1 MSGFEPCWGSNVFF
15 RLSPP
20 SFYVVCFLSVDVSV
34 PVRQVKLPLVAHSSL
49 SRARPGS
56 MVGATLNEESAD
68 QFVETFLVRDV
79 STLFYPIL
87 FMCPSWGIFKT
98 WEGFFPLN
106 HTLVPFDWFV
116 QGSTPVR
123 I

>member
-1 MSGFEPCWGSNVFF
+1 M
-15 RLSPP
+15 
-20 SFYVVCFLSVDVSV
+20 

-56 MVGATLNEESAD
+56 MVGATLNEGSAD
-68 QFVETFLVRDV
+68 RFVETFLVRDV

>member
-1 MSGFEPCWGSNVFF
+1 MCCGVGPFF
-15 RLSPP
+15 RLELPDGFCLRECLGSNPVKVQMSSSDSLP
-20 SFYVVCFLSVDVSV
+20 RLFMWFASWFVDVSV

-56 MVGATLNEESAD
+56 MVGAILNEESAD

-87 FMCPSWGIFKT
+87 FMGPSWDIF
-98 WEGFFPLN
+98 
-106 HTLVPFDWFV
+106 
-116 QGSTPVR
+116 
-123 I
+123 

>member
-1 MSGFEPCWGSNVFF
+1 M
-15 RLSPP
+15 
-20 SFYVVCFLSVDVSV
+20 

-79 STLFYPIL
+79 STFIL
-87 FMCPSWGIFKT
+87 PDSFCVSQLGH
-98 WEGFFPLN
+98 L
-106 HTLVPFDWFV
+106 
-116 QGSTPVR
+116 
-123 I
+123 